1 MILDDIVRSKRADLQ
16 RVKAMRPLVELEQQ
30 PLFRAERRDLRA
42 ALQGATSSSAPPQA
56 APPQAATPRA
66 ATLQARRR
74 AIIAEVK
81 KASPSKG
88 IMRAD
93 FDPLRVAKSYAA
105 NGAVA
110 ISVLTEERYFQ
121 GSLEHLA
128 AIRTAVSVPLL
139 RKDFLFDPYQL
150 QEARAFGADA
160 VLLITA
166 ILDDV
171 LLRDL
176 LQLAGELQLSALV
189 EVHEGAELER
199 ALESGARLLG
209 INNRDL
215 RTFRTSLATTEELV
229 PRVPA
234 DALVVTESGIETSA
248 DIERLERA
256 GVRAFLIG
264 ETLMR
269 AADPGAKLAELLG
282 GEGKKSLG

>member
-1 MILDDIVRSKRADLQ
+1 VPS
-16 RVKAMRPLVELEQQ
+16 
-30 PLFRAERRDLRA
+30 
-42 ALQGATSSSAPPQA
+42 
-56 APPQAATPRA
+56 
-66 ATLQARRR
+66 
-74 AIIAEVK
+74 
-81 KASPSKG
+81 SPSRG
-88 IMRAD
+88 IICAD
-93 FDPLRVAKSYAA
+93 FDPLRVARSYAA

-128 AIRTAVSVPLL
+128 AIRTAVSLPLL

-150 QEARAFGADA
+150 HEARAFGADA

-189 EVHEGAELER
+189 EIHDRPELDR
-199 ALESGARLLG
+199 ALESGALLLG

-215 RTFRTSLATTEELV
+215 RTFHIDLATTEELA
-229 PRVPA
+229 PRVPP
-234 DALVVTESGIETSA
+234 DALVVTESGIETAA
-248 DIERLERA
+248 DMARLDRA

-269 AADPGAKLAELLG
+269 APDPGAKLADLLG
-282 GEGKKSLG
+282 GQR